1 MLTTR
6 PTQPQR
12 FLKFQQKF
20 QIVRSSLSFQTGQL
34 LRPDPISGLEATKQI
49 TVSQWIQYHCRIRGW
64 GLLKCWFLFILS
76 FPARLPQNRYR
87 MICYFWSFLSVCFL
101 ASLLACF
108 LAATF
113 CFSCRCGMM
122 RSICITLTHPY
133 PLKFS
138 LSHTRMQASKTVV
151 NANIIL
157 SLFCMLPRAGSRVH
171 STLRGQKTVDL
182 IKTEPNSKKHYQIFC
197 AAYLSIPYYQY
208 WSKNKHSKRKNHSC
222 LGHGLEFHN
231 HATFVFYF
239 QSFILRGR

>member
-49 TVSQWIQYHCRIRGW
+49 TVSQWIQNHCRIRGW

-157 SLFCMLPRAGSRVH
+157 SLFCPPTKHLIW
-171 STLRGQKTVDL
+171 RGQHQQRTSTQEHLYAKVIAAACSLEYSWGL
-182 IKTEPNSKKHYQIFC
+182 IS
-197 AAYLSIPYYQY
+197 Y
-208 WSKNKHSKRKNHSC
+208 WNTSPV
-222 LGHGLEFHN
+222 LECRYISSTITQN
-231 HATFVFYF
+231 RANGSA
-239 QSFILRGR
+239 SFLHLWPAWPDD